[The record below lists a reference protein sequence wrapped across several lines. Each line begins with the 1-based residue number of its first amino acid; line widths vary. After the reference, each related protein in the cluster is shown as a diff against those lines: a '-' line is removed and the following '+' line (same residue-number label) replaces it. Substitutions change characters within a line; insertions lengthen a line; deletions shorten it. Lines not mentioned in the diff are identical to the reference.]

1 MKFTIGLILFF
12 WVLIGVSDSWGHVW
26 RVKPASELA
35 FIKKAVQLA
44 QPKDTIL
51 VYPGVYNENLIE
63 INKPLV
69 LEGVDFPIID
79 GQGGDEI
86 LVVTSNQVHIRGF
99 ELKNIGASFLKDRA
113 AIRLNQVS
121 HVKVENNRLNNTF
134 FGIYLQNSTDCQV
147 KSNIITGSAIQ
158 EINAGNA
165 IHVWKGNRI
174 EIIDNQVRHHRD
186 GIYLE
191 FVDQSLIKGNTSQFN
206 MRYGLHFMFSNY
218 DRYEANVFE
227 QNGSGVAVMFS
238 KHIKMFNN
246 HFLEN
251 WGGAS
256 YGILLKEISDGLM
269 VHNTFERNT
278 VGIYA
283 EGANRIKIEKNTF
296 LHNGKAMDIKGNC
309 LNNEVITN
317 NFIGNTFEVL
327 TNSKSNL
334 NHFEG
339 NYWSQYRGY
348 DLDRDGIGD
357 VPYRPVNLF
366 SLVTEKVPA
375 AHMLLHSFL
384 VRSLELAERLFPQL
398 IPASL
403 IDKKPMLKPI
413 NYDRI

>member
-1 MKFTIGLILFF
+1 MKLTGGFTLFL
-12 WVLIGVSDSWGHVW
+12 WMLLVVADSWAHTLE
-26 RVKPASELA
+26 VKSNSDLSS
-35 FIKKAVQLA
+35 IKKAIHLA
-44 QPKDTIL
+44 QPRDTIL
-51 VYPGVYNENLIE
+51 VYPGIYQENLIE
-63 INKPLV
+63 VNKPLV

-79 GQGGDEI
+79 GKGGDEI
-86 LVVTSNQVHIRGF
+86 LIVTSDEVMIRGF
-99 ELKNIGASFLKDRA
+99 VLKNIGPSFLKDRA
-113 AIRLNQVS
+113 AIRLNHVSQVR
-121 HVKVENNRLNNTF
+121 VENNRLNNTF
-134 FGIYLQNSTDCQV
+134 FGIYLQNSTDCRV
-147 KSNIITGSAIQ
+147 HSNIITGNANE

-165 IHVWKGNRI
+165 IHVWKGKRI
-174 EIIDNQVRHHRD
+174 EITDNQVRHHRD

-218 DRYEANVFE
+218 DRYEDNVFE
-227 QNGSGVAVMFS
+227 NNGSGVAVMFS
-238 KHIKMFNN
+238 KHIKMVNN

-269 VHNTFERNT
+269 VKNTFERNT
-278 VGIYA
+278 VGVYA
-283 EGANRIKIEKNTF
+283 EGANRIKMENNTF

-309 LNNEVITN
+309 LNNEVLSN

-334 NHFEG
+334 NRFEG

-348 DLDRDGIGD
+348 DLDRDGVGD

-366 SLVTEKVPA
+366 ALVTDRVPA

-384 VRSLELAERLFPQL
+384 VNSLELAERLFPQL
-398 IPASL
+398 IPANL
-403 IDKKPMLKPI
+403 IDEKPKLKPI
-413 NYDRI
+413 NYD